1 MRHRPGRVGWGRSAA
16 LRPARHVGSGGRA
29 RATPTPSITPTNTRA
44 RRRLS
49 TRTVRVSGTHRPAR
63 RTTHD
68 TSRLVRAHPT
78 ILLCRLVLTEPARAR
93 TVKCPVTQHTHT
105 SASPPT
111 YAIPLLWARSRTLTE
126 LHSSTRALRRFLWRR
141 VRSRR
146 ARNLP
151 PNSDPCGMYKHRKC
165 IRNRYSSLPRRA
177 VRTAGRRY
185 ARSGALLACPRRAAS
200 LSLFSLVCRAPS
212 TFPLRLALLS
222 RSRRRRC
229 RRPSFTGA
237 RGGRRT

>member
-1 MRHRPGRVGWGRSAA
+1 MTAARSDSRCGHRPRPRRMGAIRRATTCAA
-16 LRPARHVGSGGRA
+16 HVGSGGRA

-68 TSRLVRAHPT
+68 TSHTPRACTHPT
-78 ILLCRLVLTEPARAR
+78 DPTMSPGFDRQPARAR

-151 PNSDPCGMYKHRKC
+151 PNSDPCGNVQTPKVHSEQ
-165 IRNRYSSLPRRA
+165 IQLAAAAGAVRNRGLVATLAR
-177 VRTAGRRY
+177 
-185 ARSGALLACPRRAAS
+185 ARSLRVPSPRCPLSHSSHSCAELLPPS
-200 LSLFSLVCRAPS
+200 L
-212 TFPLRLALLS
+212 
-222 RSRRRRC
+222 
-229 RRPSFTGA
+229 
-237 RGGRRT
+237 